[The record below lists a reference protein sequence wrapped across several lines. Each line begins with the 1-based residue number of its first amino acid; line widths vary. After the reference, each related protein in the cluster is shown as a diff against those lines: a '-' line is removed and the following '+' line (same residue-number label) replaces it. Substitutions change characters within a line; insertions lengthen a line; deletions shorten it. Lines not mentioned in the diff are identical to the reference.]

1 MLKALRHLAANG
13 IAHRDVRPENI
24 LYEEDG
30 NGDVI
35 LKLADFGLRI
45 ETNTAGPQLDIDPYR
60 APEAR
65 GRETQTH
72 ASDVWSLFATLS
84 ELANQFESASYHTY
98 QEAWSKL
105 HTIATEE
112 PARGKL
118 DLRDLREAIIWDA
131 NHRATAVQLIAKL
144 FHNPE
149 ATKQTDIVPELM
161 TWKTWT
167 AQVGGEAAVKA
178 LYHSLKHKHKHP
190 RKVVRDSKRSAPSG
204 NKNHS
209 QRIAPVGRGKKGL
222 QAQKV
227 TPSSAG
233 VGGVYSEK
241 ERGIVEEDMRKTI
254 KAEIKRVIVGEM
266 RQCPD
271 PRIKA
276 TLAAELKA
284 LLHSPVDALNR
295 DIPTAACAKKLKNAL
310 AARAA
315 VEAQLKGLQEELQH
329 KSDVISEL
337 EAAKEAAPSSSI
349 IVTKE
354 DPEEALKTS
363 EVYKNHMEE
372 VAKQRH
378 TDLRRVRQATE
389 AKEFCEEQLKQTA
402 EAKELCEEQLK
413 QAAEAKEFCE
423 EQLSQAAEARGLIE
437 SRLDEALASHDH
449 LTVRIRELEDTLQ
462 LRDVTIAELKVAAM
476 LLQDTAQETNL
487 EDMEARLKDAIEGRE
502 HSEAQMR
509 EAIEART
516 GLEEKLE
523 TALTSRDQLK
533 EQLGDLEARK
543 ATLSPREANQAADYK
558 DAAVMVDIGTS
569 RDSREVVED
578 QIKRVLDEKEAVD
591 LHVNKVAMD
600 RLAAEAKLKDAV
612 AARRSAED
620 QIRKAC
626 AAREAL
632 ESKLTRVRGER
643 DALRPETTESKE
655 TRFSY
660 RMDPLVKERHKH
672 FVCPTNSHT
681 TRSRVLFGQDH
692 EDGEDG
698 DHSQAKRRKIN
709 SEFGGPSTR
718 MREQHFNDFASSS
731 SGNARVRIL
740 C

>member
-1 MLKALRHLAANG
+1 MLKALRHLAVNG
-13 IAHRDVRPENI
+13 IVHRDVRPENI
-24 LYEEDG
+24 LYEEDR

-45 ETNTAGPQLDIDPYR
+45 EINTAGPQLDIDPYR

-84 ELANQFESASYHTY
+84 ELANQFEPASYHTY
-98 QEAWSKL
+98 QEVWSKL

-131 NHRATAVQLIAKL
+131 DHRATAAQLIAKS

-149 ATKQTDIVPELM
+149 ANKQIDIVPELM

-167 AQVGGEAAVKA
+167 AQVGGEAAVKV

-190 RKVVRDSKRSAPSG
+190 RKVVRYSNRSAPSG
-204 NKNHS
+204 HKDHS

-222 QAQKV
+222 EAQKA
-227 TPSSAG
+227 TPSLAG
-233 VGGVYSEK
+233 VGGVYSDK

-284 LLHSPVDALNR
+284 LLQSPADTLNR

-349 IVTKE
+349 IVMKE

-372 VAKQRH
+372 VAKQRQ
-378 TDLRRVRQATE
+378 TDMRHVREATE
-389 AKEFCEEQLKQTA
+389 AKEFCEEQLK
-402 EAKELCEEQLK
+402 
-413 QAAEAKEFCE
+413 
-423 EQLSQAAEARGLIE
+423 QAAEARGLIE

-476 LLQDTAQETNL
+476 LLQDTAQEANL
-487 EDMEARLKDAIEGRE
+487 EDMEAKLKDAIEGRE
-502 HSEAQMR
+502 NSEAQMR

-516 GLEEKLE
+516 LLEEKLE

-533 EQLGDLEARK
+533 EQLEDLEARK
-543 ATLSPREANQAADYK
+543 AILSPREAGQAADYK

-591 LHVNKVAMD
+591 LHVNKVAID
-600 RLAAEAKLKDAV
+600 RLATEAKLKDAV

-632 ESKLTRVRGER
+632 ESKLIRVRGER

-681 TRSRVLFGQDH
+681 TRSRVLFGEDH

-698 DHSQAKRRKIN
+698 DHSLAKRRKIN

>member
-1 MLKALRHLAANG
+1 MLKALRHLAVNG
-13 IAHRDVRPENI
+13 IVHRDVRPENI
-24 LYEEDG
+24 LYEEDH

-45 ETNTAGPQLDIDPYR
+45 ETNTAGPQLDLDPYR

-84 ELANQFESASYHTY
+84 ELANQFEPASFHTY
-98 QEAWSKL
+98 QEVWSKL

-118 DLRDLREAIIWDA
+118 DLRELREAIIWDA
-131 NHRATAVQLIAKL
+131 NHRATAAQLIAKL

-149 ATKQTDIVPELM
+149 ASKQIDIVPELM

-178 LYHSLKHKHKHP
+178 LYHSLKHKHKHT
-190 RKVVRDSKRSAPSG
+190 RKVVRDSNRNAPSG
-204 NKNHS
+204 HKDHT

-222 QAQKV
+222 EAQRA
-227 TPSSAG
+227 TPSLAG
-233 VGGVYSEK
+233 VGGVYSDK

-284 LLHSPVDALNR
+284 LLHSPADALNR
-295 DIPTAACAKKLKNAL
+295 NIPTAACAKKLKNAL

-315 VEAQLKGLQEELQH
+315 VEAQVKGLQEELQH

-337 EAAKEAAPSSSI
+337 EAAREAAPSSSI

-354 DPEEALKTS
+354 EPEEALKTS

-372 VAKQRH
+372 VAKQRQ
-378 TDLRRVRQATE
+378 TDMRHVREATE
-389 AKEFCEEQLKQTA
+389 AKEFCEEQLK
-402 EAKELCEEQLK
+402 
-413 QAAEAKEFCE
+413 
-423 EQLSQAAEARGLIE
+423 QAAEARGLIE

-476 LLQDTAQETNL
+476 LLQDTAQETDL
-487 EDMEARLKDAIEGRE
+487 EDMEAKLKDAIEGRE
-502 HSEAQMR
+502 TSEGQMR

-516 GLEEKLE
+516 LLEEKLE

-533 EQLGDLEARK
+533 EQLEDLEARK
-543 ATLSPREANQAADYK
+543 ATLSPREAGQAADYK
-558 DAAVMVDIGTS
+558 DAAVMVNIGTS

-591 LHVNKVAMD
+591 LHVNKVAID
-600 RLAAEAKLKDAV
+600 RLATEAKLKDAV

-681 TRSRVLFGQDH
+681 TRSRVLFGEDH
-692 EDGEDG
+692 EDGKDG
-698 DHSQAKRRKIN
+698 DHSLAKRRKIN